1 MGYIFEVQ
9 HECRLPAFSGGTMR
23 ARTGCLVLGT
33 LLLTSAAAFAQDAHY
48 STMQYGPRA
57 SLLGGAVIGSVD
69 DVSGTYYNPG
79 ALVLAR
85 DLAFAFSTNV
95 FEVQSFRLEDTSG
108 AGIDLGSSRSGIR
121 PSLIAGTIKRGLFG
135 GRALLAYSALTRMRG
150 SQELEGQF
158 VLGPGELPDTVGI
171 RDLTGQAVF
180 EGTYSDTW
188 GGITYSHLL
197 GSSFGIGVT
206 WYGGVRSQ
214 KRRITTNTAAVFSD
228 TAGGNAFETVS
239 GRLNT
244 FRMLLKFGAFA
255 ETGPFTVGATFTTP
269 SAQLFGGGERSSTSS
284 FNSPDSLFVAANSQ
298 TEIDATYKSPMSIG
312 FGLGWRIGNGVLHA
326 SAEYFDEVAP
336 YRVLDVEPFQAIQ
349 PDDVTVSP
357 NPVHSAKDVLNWA
370 IGGEYEF
377 TPGLKGYM
385 SFFTD
390 DSALVDDQTQSAL
403 SAVPVDISTITAGVK
418 FTVSS
423 ALFTIGGGY
432 GWGSKVDDQL
442 TGLLPDEEADLEAKY
457 VYSNFRVLFGFE
469 IGVD

>member
-1 MGYIFEVQ
+1 
-9 HECRLPAFSGGTMR
+9 MR
-23 ARTGCLVLGT
+23 VRIRSILLGT
-33 LLLTSAAAFAQDAHY
+33 LLLLPAAALAQDAHY

-85 DLAFAFSTNV
+85 DLAFSFSTNV
-95 FEVQSFRLEDTSG
+95 FEVQNFRLEDTSG
-108 AGIDLGSSRSGIR
+108 EGIDLGSSRSGIR

-135 GRALLAYSALTRMRG
+135 GKALLAYSALTRMRG
-150 SQELEGQF
+150 SQDLEGQF

-180 EGTYSDTW
+180 EGRYSDTW

-197 GSSFGIGVT
+197 GSSVGIGVS
-206 WYGGVRSQ
+206 WYGGIRSQ
-214 KRRITTNTAAVFSD
+214 NRRITTNTSAVFSD
-228 TAGGNAFETVS
+228 TAGGNAFESVS
-239 GRLNT
+239 GRLTT

-255 ETGPFTVGATFTTP
+255 EAGPLTVGATFTTP
-269 SAQLFGGGERSSTSS
+269 SAQIFGSGERSSSISYNT
-284 FNSPDSLFVAANSQ
+284 PDSLFVASDSQ

-312 FGLGWRIGNGVLHA
+312 VGLGWQIGKGVLHA
-326 SAEYFDEVAP
+326 SAEYFDEISP

-349 PDDVTVSP
+349 PDDVTITP

-377 TPGLKGYM
+377 SATLKGYA

-390 DSALVDDQTQSAL
+390 NSALVDDLDQSAL
-403 SAVPVDISTITAGVK
+403 SVVPVDISTLTAGVK
-418 FTVSS
+418 FNVGS
-423 ALFTIGGGY
+423 ALFTVGGGY
-432 GWGSKVDDQL
+432 GWGSVVDDQL
-442 TGLLPDEEADLEAKY
+442 TGLLPDQKGDLEAKY
-457 VYSNFRVLFGFE
+457 VYTSFRILFGFE
-469 IGVD
+469 IGID